1 MFRIVWNG
9 RGNRTSVGFH
19 RQRAGLELIGV
30 VLPWRVRP
38 VVRADV
44 HDEHLDALR
53 WFMSFLGEGCGVSKV
68 LSIVA
73 A

>member
-1 MFRIVWNG
+1 MLRIVRNRG
-9 RGNRTSVGFH
+9 RNRTLVGFD

-38 VVRADV
+38 VVRAHV

-53 WFMSFLGEGCGVSKV
+53 RFMSFLGEGCGVSKV